1 MSVDMANFIKPKMVR
16 IIHQKPQKS
25 MTIKMVHLPK
35 GRFMMGEG
43 SEQREVIIDY
53 EFEMGKYPVTFDEY
67 DMYCEDENKE
77 KPSDRGWGRGK
88 RPVINVSWHDA
99 VAYCKWLSEKS
110 NQNYRLPS
118 EIEWEYACRAGTTT
132 KWSFGDDEKELK
144 KYAWYNDNSN
154 GSTHEVGLKE
164 SNDWKLHDMHGNVFE
179 WCEDWYDKDEDRKV
193 LRGGSWNLNS
203 FITRSSSR
211 NRLIPTLR
219 GSLVGFRLLRTL
231 PEILARFN
239 LWGFYFFP
247 FEKSLAETR

>member
-1 MSVDMANFIKPKMVR
+1 
-16 IIHQKPQKS
+16 
-25 MTIKMVHLPK
+25 
-35 GRFMMGEG
+35 
-43 SEQREVIIDY
+43 
-53 EFEMGKYPVTFDEY
+53 MGKYPVTFDEY

-179 WCEDWYDKDEDRKV
+179 WCEDWYDKDEDSKV
-193 LRGGSWNLNS
+193 LRGGSWLYYS
-203 FITRSSSR
+203 SLARSTYRFGFDPSIRSDD
-211 NRLIPTLR
+211 
-219 GSLVGFRLLRTL
+219 VGFRLLRTL
-231 PEILARFN
+231 P
-239 LWGFYFFP
+239 
-247 FEKSLAETR
+247 